1 MTEFTKDLIKSAL
14 VGVVIAVVV
23 IIGILGFQNYKQIA
37 DLQLRLKSSEKIT
50 DYNLSGV
57 ENKLNDRLDD
67 LEKSIND
74 VPKNIKIDK
83 IKLEQKLK
91 QVNIMVRNKTASA
104 LGSGVSIKYK
114 DNFYVLTAGHM
125 AENDTDELYLYEND
139 VEICKLEIV
148 KKDYQGG
155 EISENSNDLLLLR
168 PINKNIQPKFYTE
181 IADIEPITGTEI
193 YVVGNPMG
201 IEDVITDGR
210 NIIYQG
216 NFMYVIAPAYFGNSG
231 GGIYN
236 YEGKLVG
243 IMSHIANLKPAE
255 GLPDYV
261 IAGTVRLET
270 IKKFLKDVI

>member
-14 VGVVIAVVV
+14 VGIVIAAIVV
-23 IIGILGFQNYKQIA
+23 IGILGFQNYKQIA

-57 ENKLNDRLDD
+57 EKELNDRLDD

-91 QVNIMVRNKTASA
+91 QVNIMVKTTTG

-114 DNFYVLTAGHM
+114 GNYYVLTAGHM

-139 VEICKLEIV
+139 NMICELEIV
-148 KKDYQGG
+148 KKDYKGG
-155 EISENSNDLLLLR
+155 AISENSNDLLLLR
-168 PINKNIQPKFYTE
+168 PVNRNIQPKYYTE
-181 IADIEPITGTEI
+181 IAEIEPVTGTEI

-216 NFMYVIAPAYFGNSG
+216 NFMYVIATTYFGNSG

-236 YEGKLVG
+236 YDGKLVG
-243 IMSHIANLKPAE
+243 IMSHIANLKPKE

-261 IAGTVRLET
+261 IAGAVRLET
-270 IKKFLKDVI
+270 ILKFMKDVI